1 MCDRDIS
8 PNAVACSH
16 CGEPMKKEEVVRKP
30 VGYKVVLEGFKRKN
44 KKDSYTL
51 RNY

>member
-1 MCDRDIS
+1 
-8 PNAVACSH
+8 
-16 CGEPMKKEEVVRKP
+16 MKKEEVVRKP